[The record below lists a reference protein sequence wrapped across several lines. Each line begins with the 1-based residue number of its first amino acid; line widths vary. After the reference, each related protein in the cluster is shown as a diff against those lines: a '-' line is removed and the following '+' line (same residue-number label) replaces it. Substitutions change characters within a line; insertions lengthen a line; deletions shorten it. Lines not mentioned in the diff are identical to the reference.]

1 MRRLQVV
8 PKPGF
13 RLYNAL
19 VAKEAELA
27 RKNRGT
33 LRRIGPKRKERARWQ
48 HSRYPG
54 WLRLARG
61 IGEVVNIEVRSAGK
75 GEDWQLLRSIL
86 GFIDRHFGNKV
97 RVITIQ
103 YGR

>member
-1 MRRLQVV
+1 MRRLQIV

-13 RLYNAL
+13 RLYGAL
-19 VAKEAELA
+19 VAKEVELS

-33 LRRIGPKRKERARWQ
+33 LRRSGRKLKERARWE
-48 HSRYPG
+48 HKKYPG
-54 WLRLARG
+54 WLKLTRG
-61 IGEVVNIEVRSAGK
+61 AAEVVDIEVRSTGK

-97 RVITIQ
+97 RVINIQ